1 MPAANLTPRSH
12 WQRFAWFKS
21 FAATRWFACHEA
33 VGSSLTIGRE
43 VGGGGKM
50 GFLFVLGQAGA
61 MRKGVVWGRGG

>member
-33 VGSSLTIGRE
+33 MGSSLTIGS
-43 VGGGGKM
+43 GGWGGKM

-61 MRKGVVWGRGG
+61 MGMGGVWGRG